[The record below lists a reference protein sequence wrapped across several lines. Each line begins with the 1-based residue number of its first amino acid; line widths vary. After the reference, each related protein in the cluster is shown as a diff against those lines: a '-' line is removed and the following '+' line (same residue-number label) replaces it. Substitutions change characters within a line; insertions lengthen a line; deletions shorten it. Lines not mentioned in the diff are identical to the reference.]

1 MFLVVTMVGEMLHMV
16 FYSSPSGSV
25 FLFCVV
31 SMVLEAMYPPPNVRM
46 KVCVRA
52 RIFGGMSVFWM
63 V

>member
-1 MFLVVTMVGEMLHMV
+1 MMLEITKV
-16 FYSSPSGSV
+16 CLDGSCIPYSPSGSV

-52 RIFGGMSVFWM
+52 RIFGGMSVFKK

>member
-1 MFLVVTMVGEMLHMV
+1 MVGEMLHMV

-25 FLFCVV
+25 FLFCVALSCVV

-52 RIFGGMSVFWM
+52 RMFGGMSVFKK